1 MTNKIDSV
9 INKIK
14 SSLFLKQASSL
25 GAGTIAAHL
34 ITLAI
39 SPVIT
44 RMYTPDEFGV
54 YSLFHS
60 IVVTLS
66 YVATASYEYAI
77 VLPKEEKK
85 GKQLF
90 KTALIISL
98 LFTFLCYLG
107 LYLTAPYL
115 SSEFALS
122 IPFLLLLPLGI
133 LFYSG
138 YKTYMY
144 WSIRKEYYST
154 IAWSKIT
161 MSGGTGFF
169 QLGFGVMGFTGIG
182 LFSGYVIGRLAAV
195 CTMFFSNINE
205 YTKLIKSWQY
215 KPVKNVVQEYIDHP
229 KYVLTS
235 SLLSTGSIE
244 LPVFLIGYLF
254 GSEELGFYG
263 LAFRVLMAPVTLVSV
278 SVGHVFFQRFAKRKN
293 NRLPLAEYLVKMWRI
308 LFAVSVIPF
317 AIIFIYSESVFTL
330 IFGDEWI
337 IAGTIGSVLAPM
349 LLFTF
354 ITTPTSKALLVLE
367 KQKVLPVF
375 STVSIVVRLVA
386 LVGGSIYLDFIMALW
401 LMAAGQIIIYI
412 IQNIYTFYC
421 AKRIDLR

>member
-1 MTNKIDSV
+1 MKN
-9 INKIK
+9 
-14 SSLFLKQASSL
+14 SLFLKQASSL
-25 GAGTIAAHL
+25 GGGTIAAQL

-44 RMYTPDEFGV
+44 RMFTPDEFGI

-66 YVATASYEYAI
+66 YLATASYEYAI
-77 VLPKEEKK
+77 VLPKEERK
-85 GKQLF
+85 GNQLF

-98 LFTFLCYLG
+98 LFTLLCYLG
-107 LYLTAPYL
+107 LYVTAPYL

-144 WSIRKEYYST
+144 WSIRKEYYYS

-161 MSGGTGFF
+161 MSGGTGIF
-169 QLGFGVMGFTGIG
+169 QLGFGVIGLTGIG
-182 LFSGYVIGRLAAV
+182 LFAGYVIGRFAAV
-195 CTMFFSNINE
+195 CVMFFSNFNE
-205 YTKLIKSWQY
+205 YTKLLKSWQY
-215 KPVKNVVQEYIDHP
+215 KPAKKVALEYIDHP

-293 NRLPLAEYLVKMWRI
+293 SRLPLAEYLLKLWKI
-308 LFAVSVIPF
+308 LLAVSVVPF
-317 AIIFIYSESVFTL
+317 TIIFIYSEPVFTL
-330 IFGDEWI
+330 LFGDEWL

-349 LLFTF
+349 LLFSF

-367 KQKVLPVF
+367 KQKALPIF
-375 STVSIVVRLVA
+375 STASVIVRFLA

-401 LMAAGQIIIYI
+401 MMAAGQIIIHI

-421 AKRIDLR
+421 AKNIGLS